1 MSLEIIL
8 GPMFSG
14 KTSRIIDIYEK
25 CVLSNINVVVINHA
39 SDTRYSTTMLST
51 HDQKMIP
58 CILCDSNLYLLNE
71 NADNYKKIEMA
82 SVILINEG
90 QFFEN
95 LFEWVKYRVDHFK
108 QQVHVCGLDGDFQ
121 REKFGQM
128 LDLIP
133 ICDKVTKLRS
143 LCTMCK
149 NGKKAPFTLRLA
161 KTCQQILIGAD
172 ASYAPVCRECYLMHC
187 DWEN

>member
-1 MSLEIIL
+1 MSLEVIL

-25 CVLSNINVVVINHA
+25 CMLSNINVVVINHS
-39 SDTRYSTTMLST
+39 SDTRYSSNMLST

-58 CILCDSNLYLLNE
+58 CIVCDDNLYSMDKNPETRKQIAL
-71 NADNYKKIEMA
+71 A

-95 LFEWVKYRVDHFK
+95 LFAWVKFHVDDLK
-108 QQVHVCGLDGDFQ
+108 QDVHVCGLDGDFQ

-128 LDLIP
+128 LQLIP
-133 ICDKVTKLRS
+133 ISDKVTKLRS
-143 LCTMCK
+143 LCALCK
-149 NGKKAPFTLRLA
+149 NGKKAPFSLRLV
-161 KTCQQILIGAD
+161 KSDEQILIGAD
-172 ASYAPVCRECYLMHC
+172 ASYKPVCRECYLTNC
-187 DWEN
+187 DLD